1 MNDMTARKKFIVI
14 VLLVT
19 TMDWAFWTGG
29 QLFNL
34 LMVVPGWSYD
44 APETIR
50 WYQQHM
56 LSHDIAYFFVVVNPV
71 FLIIPA
77 IVAWISSARLRTPF
91 VKWFGVA
98 VLCDLVVTLV
108 VGLWMA
114 PTARRIFSAA
124 AGGAGDFAAQSV
136 SLHYWKI
143 ANGARVVLE
152 IITLLLF
159 LIAILKFSE
168 ADHLSRQ
175 GNPGR

>member
-1 MNDMTARKKFIVI
+1 MTARRKFILI

-56 LSHDIAYFFVVVNPV
+56 LSHDIAYFFVVANPV
-71 FLIIPA
+71 FFIIPA
-77 IVAWISSARLRTPF
+77 IIAWISSTRLRTPF

-114 PTARRIFSAA
+114 PTARRIFAVAA
-124 AGGAGDFAAQSV
+124 RGVGNFAAESV
-136 SLHYWKI
+136 ALHYWKI

-159 LIAILKFSE
+159 LIALLKFRE
-168 ADHLSRQ
+168 ADHLPRLE
-175 GNPGR
+175 NAGR